1 MNKIKII
8 TDSCSD
14 LTVELLKKYDI
25 DYAKMNTVLEG
36 KTSEALL
43 SWTAQ
48 DVKNFYDIMRMGT
61 RITTTQVPVE
71 EFQRVFTK
79 YLDQNMDII
88 YIACSSKQSGSVNT
102 AAVLAKN
109 ELSAKYPNNKIY
121 CIDSLNASM
130 GEGLLAIE
138 AAKMAAEG
146 KAIEEINE
154 KILAIRKNVNE
165 YATVHTLEWLRKAGR
180 VKATA
185 AFFGNL
191 MGVKPILIADREG
204 NQVGFKKVKGRQ
216 TSFNEIVKLM
226 KEALEDPANQTVYL
240 LHGDCPEEEVEQLKE
255 LIQKEISPKEIYVS
269 FIGPII
275 GASCGPNVVGLWA
288 WGKEVT
294 YTTGE

>member
-25 DYAKMNTVLEG
+25 DYVKMNTGLEG

-102 AAVLAKN
+102 ATVLAKN
-109 ELSAKYPNNKIY
+109 ELAAKYPNNKIY

-146 KAIEEINE
+146 KTIEEINE

-226 KEALEDPANQTVYL
+226 KEAVEDPANQTVYL
-240 LHGDCPEEEVEQLKE
+240 LHGDCPEEEVTQLKE
-255 LIQKEISPKEIYVS
+255 LVQKEISPKEIYVS

-288 WGKEVT
+288 FGKEVT
-294 YTTGE
+294 YTTGA

>member
-14 LTVELLKKYDI
+14 LTVELLEKYDI

-109 ELSAKYPNNKIY
+109 ELAAKYPNNKIY

-146 KAIEEINE
+146 KTIEEINE

-255 LIQKEISPKEIYVS
+255 LVQKEISPKEIYVS

>member
-14 LTVELLKKYDI
+14 LTVELLEKYDI

-36 KTSEALL
+36 KTSEARL
-43 SWTAQ
+43 SWTAL
-48 DVKNFYDIMRMGT
+48 DVKNFYDIMRNGT

-109 ELSAKYPNNKIY
+109 ELAAKYPNNKIY

-138 AAKMAAEG
+138 AAKMATEG

-255 LIQKEISPKEIYVS
+255 LVQKEISPKEIYVS

-275 GASCGPNVVGLWA
+275 GASCGPNVIGLWA

>member
-14 LTVELLKKYDI
+14 LTVELLEKYDI

-48 DVKNFYDIMRMGT
+48 DVKNFYDIMRNGT

-88 YIACSSKQSGSVNT
+88 YIGCSLKQSGSVNT
-102 AAVLAKN
+102 ASVLAKN

-138 AAKMAAEG
+138 ASKMAAEG
-146 KAIEEINE
+146 KSVDEICE
-154 KILAIRKNVNE
+154 KIMAIRKNVNE
-165 YATVHTLEWLRKAGR
+165 FATVHTLEWLRKAGR

-226 KEALEDPANQTVYL
+226 KEATSENPNETIYL
-240 LHGDCPEEEVEQLKE
+240 LHGDCPEEEVNQLKE
-255 LIQKEISPKEIYVS
+255 LIKNEIGSNNIYVS
-269 FIGPII
+269 YIGPII
-275 GASCGPNVVGLWA
+275 GASCGPNVIGLWA
-288 WGKEVT
+288 FGKEVT
-294 YTTGE
+294 YTTGA

>member
-109 ELSAKYPNNKIY
+109 ELAAKYPNNKIY

-138 AAKMAAEG
+138 AAKMATEG

>member
-14 LTVELLKKYDI
+14 LTVELLEKYDI

-36 KTSEALL
+36 KTSEARL
-43 SWTAQ
+43 SWTAL
-48 DVKNFYDIMRMGT
+48 DVKNFYDIMRNGT

-109 ELSAKYPNNKIY
+109 ELAAKYPNNKIY

-255 LIQKEISPKEIYVS
+255 LVQKEISPKEIYVS

>member
-14 LTVELLKKYDI
+14 LTVELLEKYDI

-109 ELSAKYPNNKIY
+109 ELAAKYPNNKIY

>member
-14 LTVELLKKYDI
+14 LTVELLEKYDI

-36 KTSEALL
+36 KTSEARL
-43 SWTAQ
+43 SWTAL
-48 DVKNFYDIMRMGT
+48 DVKNFYDIMRNGT

-109 ELSAKYPNNKIY
+109 ELAAKYPNNKIY

-240 LHGDCPEEEVEQLKE
+240 LHGDCPQEEVEQLKE

-275 GASCGPNVVGLWA
+275 GASCGPNVIGLWA

>member
-79 YLDQNMDII
+79 SLDQNMDII

-109 ELSAKYPNNKIY
+109 ELAAKYPNNKIY

>member
-14 LTVELLKKYDI
+14 LTVELLEKYDI

-36 KTSEALL
+36 KTSEARL

-48 DVKNFYDIMRMGT
+48 DVKNFYDIMRNGT

-216 TSFNEIVKLM
+216 TSFKEIVKLM

-255 LIQKEISPKEIYVS
+255 LVQKEISPKEIYVS

-288 WGKEVT
+288 FGKEVT
-294 YTTGE
+294 YTTGA

>member
-14 LTVELLKKYDI
+14 LTVELLEKYDI

-109 ELSAKYPNNKIY
+109 ELAAKYPNNKIY

-138 AAKMAAEG
+138 AAKMASEG

>member
-109 ELSAKYPNNKIY
+109 ELAAKYPNNKIY

-146 KAIEEINE
+146 KAVEEINE

-226 KEALEDPANQTVYL
+226 KEAVEDPANQTVYL
-240 LHGDCPEEEVEQLKE
+240 LHGDCPEEEVTQLKE
-255 LIQKEISPKEIYVS
+255 LVQKEISPKEIYVS

-288 WGKEVT
+288 FGKEVT
-294 YTTGE
+294 YTTGA

>member
-109 ELSAKYPNNKIY
+109 ELAAKYPNNKIY

>member
-14 LTVELLKKYDI
+14 LTVELLEKYDI

-226 KEALEDPANQTVYL
+226 KESLEDPANQTVYL

>member
-216 TSFNEIVKLM
+216 TSFIEIVKLM

>member
-36 KTSEALL
+36 KTSEARL
-43 SWTAQ
+43 SWTAL
-48 DVKNFYDIMRMGT
+48 DVKNFYDIMRNGT

-109 ELSAKYPNNKIY
+109 ELAAKYPNNKIY

-255 LIQKEISPKEIYVS
+255 LVQKEISPKEIYVS

>member
-109 ELSAKYPNNKIY
+109 ELAAKYPNNKIY

-154 KILAIRKNVNE
+154 KILALRKNVNE

-216 TSFNEIVKLM
+216 TSFIEIVKLM

>member
-109 ELSAKYPNNKIY
+109 ELAAKYPNNKIY

-216 TSFNEIVKLM
+216 TSFIEIVKLM

-240 LHGDCPEEEVEQLKE
+240 LHGDCPEEEVKQLKE

>member
-14 LTVELLKKYDI
+14 LTVELLEKYDI

-36 KTSEALL
+36 KTSEARL

-48 DVKNFYDIMRMGT
+48 DVKNFYDIMRNGT
-61 RITTTQVPVE
+61 RITTTQVSVE

-255 LIQKEISPKEIYVS
+255 LVQKEISPKEIYVS

-275 GASCGPNVVGLWA
+275 GASCGPNVIGLWA

>member
-1 MNKIKII
+1 MDPKN
-8 TDSCSD
+8 
-14 LTVELLKKYDI
+14 DI
-25 DYAKMNTVLEG
+25 DYVKMNTVFEG
-36 KTSEALL
+36 KTSPALL
-43 SWTAQ
+43 EWTAE
-48 DVKNFYDIMRMGT
+48 DVHAFYEIMRAGK
-61 RITTTQVPVE
+61 RITTTQVPVDE
-71 EFQRVFTK
+71 YQQLFTK

-109 ELSAKYPNNKIY
+109 ELAAKYSNNKIY

-146 KAIEEINE
+146 KAVEEINE

-191 MGVKPILIADREG
+191 MCVKPILIADREG
-204 NQVGFKKVKGRQ
+204 NQFGFKKVKGRQ

-226 KEALEDPANQTVYL
+226 KEAVEDPANQTVYL
-240 LHGDCPEEEVEQLKE
+240 LHGDCPEEEVTQLKE
-255 LIQKEISPKEIYVS
+255 LVQKEISPKEIYVS

-288 WGKEVT
+288 FGKEVT
-294 YTTGE
+294 YTTGA

>member
-25 DYAKMNTVLEG
+25 DYVKMNTVLEG

-88 YIACSSKQSGSVNT
+88 YIVCSSKQSGSVNT

-109 ELSAKYPNNKIY
+109 ELAAKYPNNKIY

-146 KAIEEINE
+146 KAVEEINE

-226 KEALEDPANQTVYL
+226 KEAVEDPANQTVYL
-240 LHGDCPEEEVEQLKE
+240 LHGDCPEEEVTQLKE
-255 LIQKEISPKEIYVS
+255 LVQKEISPKEIYVS

-288 WGKEVT
+288 FGKEVT
-294 YTTGE
+294 YTTGA

>member
-14 LTVELLKKYDI
+14 LTVELLEKYDI

-36 KTSEALL
+36 KTSEARL
-43 SWTAQ
+43 SWTAL
-48 DVKNFYDIMRMGT
+48 DVKNFYDIMRNGT

-109 ELSAKYPNNKIY
+109 ELAAKYPNNKIY

-255 LIQKEISPKEIYVS
+255 LVQKEISPKEIYVS

-275 GASCGPNVVGLWA
+275 GASCGPNVIGLWA

>member
-109 ELSAKYPNNKIY
+109 ELAAKYPNNKIY

-216 TSFNEIVKLM
+216 TSFIEIVKLM